1 MTEKKEKKLKN
12 LIGFHSVNKTD
23 NYNREGKRGG
33 NPKESTEQI
42 KK

>member
-1 MTEKKEKKLKN
+1 MTEKKEKKFKN
-12 LIGFHSVNKTD
+12 LTGFHSVNKTD
-23 NYNREGKRGG
+23 NYNRGERGE